1 MTGRIGFIGTGHI
14 AAPMA
19 RALARDGHQVV
30 VSERNAAV
38 AARLADAFETL
49 SVAPNQAVVDACDTV
64 FLCLR
69 PALAQTVLPGLDFWP
84 GQRIVSVMAGVP
96 AADLAAWC
104 APATDISIMIPLGFL
119 EQGGCPLAVYPDGAA
134 IAPLFGARNPVVDVP
149 TESALNSH
157 FAICALVPGLLAM
170 LETGADW
177 LAAKTGNA
185 DDAALYTTQLAAGFL
200 TAMGKQAGCLTAE
213 KEALATPGTL
223 SLMMVDGLTKGG
235 AIDALTQ
242 ALDAIDTRL
251 NPATQT

>member
-1 MTGRIGFIGTGHI
+1 MIGFVGTGHI

-19 RALARDGHQVV
+19 RALARDGHRVV
-30 VSERNAAV
+30 VSERNKQQAAKL
-38 AARLADAFETL
+38 AAAFK
-49 SVAPNQAVVDACDTV
+49 SVRIAPNQRVVDTCDTV

-69 PALAQTVLPGLDFWP
+69 PHLAEAVLTELTFRP

-177 LAAKTGNA
+177 LAAKTGSA
-185 DDAALYTTQLAAGFL
+185 DDSALYTTQLAAGFL

>member
-1 MTGRIGFIGTGHI
+1 MDLLTKEDRRAIATNNTENQDPMAAQAANRSGEDDTRHI

-84 GQRIVSVMAGVP
+84 GQRIVSVMAGVQ

-119 EQGGCPLAVYPDGAA
+119 EQGGCPLAVYPNGAA
-134 IAPLFGARNPVVDVP
+134 ITPLFGARNPVVDVP

-170 LETGADW
+170 LGRTGW
-177 LAAKTGNA
+177 PPR
-185 DDAALYTTQLAAGFL
+185 Q
-200 TAMGKQAGCLTAE
+200 
-213 KEALATPGTL
+213 ATPMTRRFTPR
-223 SLMMVDGLTKGG
+223 SLPPGS
-235 AIDALTQ
+235 
-242 ALDAIDTRL
+242 
-251 NPATQT
+251 